1 MKLSKHTKKLVNELE
16 KYDQK
21 FNETKKVIVAVNK
34 MDLLNKEEQSTI
46 KTIFKQH
53 EIIQIS
59 CFLRQGIDK
68 LEQRISSVIDE
79 TNSH

>member
-1 MKLSKHTKKLVNELE
+1 
-16 KYDQK
+16 
-21 FNETKKVIVAVNK
+21 
-34 MDLLNKEEQSTI
+34 MDLLDEEEQSTI
-46 KTIFKQH
+46 KAIFKQH